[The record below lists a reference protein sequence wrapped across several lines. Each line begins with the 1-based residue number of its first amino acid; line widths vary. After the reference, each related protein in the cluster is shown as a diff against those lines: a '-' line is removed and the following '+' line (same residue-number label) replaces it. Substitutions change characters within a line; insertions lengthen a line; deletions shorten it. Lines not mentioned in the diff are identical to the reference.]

1 MRNFTTEFMKQYSGR
16 VCLEISGT
24 PPSVKDNKLETKVL
38 SILEEIDTSVDPG
51 VVVDCHC
58 LPSKGNLKKLILKL
72 NHHKNPN
79 KEEEE
84 EEKKKKRKERKTSIP
99 KQ

>member
-1 MRNFTTEFMKQYSGR
+1 MRNFTTEFMKQYSWG

-24 PPSVKDNKLETKVL
+24 PPSVKDYKLETKVL

-58 LPSKGNLKKLILKL
+58 
-72 NHHKNPN
+72 
-79 KEEEE
+79 
-84 EEKKKKRKERKTSIP
+84 
-99 KQ
+99 

>member
-1 MRNFTTEFMKQYSGR
+1 MRNFTTEFMKQYSWG

-24 PPSVKDNKLETKVL
+24 PPSVKDYKLETKVL

-58 LPSKGNLKKLILKL
+58 LPSKGNLKKLILRL
-72 NHHKNPN
+72 NHHKNSN

-84 EEKKKKRKERKTSIP
+84 VKKKKRKRKTSIP